1 MKNKEISKKIYNQRV
16 INKINNKIKL
26 LGISSKLTTEKF
38 LIIRL
43 ITTIIIFLF
52 ILIKSLIVQPK
63 SLLYDSQTFGII

>member
-43 ITTIIIFLF
+43 ITTIIILF
-52 ILIKSLIVQPK
+52 WPPFNI
-63 SLLYDSQTFGII
+63 